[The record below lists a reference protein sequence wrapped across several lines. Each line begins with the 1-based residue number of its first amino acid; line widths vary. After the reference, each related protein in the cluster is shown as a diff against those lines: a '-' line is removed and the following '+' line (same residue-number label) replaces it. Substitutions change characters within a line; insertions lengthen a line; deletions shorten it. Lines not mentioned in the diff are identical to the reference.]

1 MAKQKSKILIYL
13 EFGVFYIFYRLV
25 RLLPFAV
32 AVKAGRALVAVI
44 FFFDFKHRRRT
55 VAHIMHSGIVD
66 NPASAKKMAWASAGH
81 CGQLLIEILKRDQM
95 YRPGVVTG
103 GGSHSTL
110 DFIKARGDMP
120 GGQVIVI
127 SAHLGNWE
135 IAGSGF
141 SDMAGRPMTSLM
153 RAFDNPYIGE
163 LILSGR
169 RSDNHE
175 TVDKKK
181 GIRPLLKALNTG
193 RNATLLID
201 QHASSSE
208 GVECTFFGHPARVH
222 ITPALLH
229 LKTGVPIMPAVTR
242 RTTCDQYQFEIV
254 FGDLIRQEP
263 TNDKEHDVQILTQRC
278 ISSLEELI
286 RQYPEQ
292 WLWAARHWLDIN
304 RKSHK

>member
-13 EFGVFYIFYRLV
+13 EFGAFYLFYRLV
-25 RLLPFAV
+25 RWLSFPTAVKLGRSLAAV
-32 AVKAGRALVAVI
+32 AFLV
-44 FFFDFKHRRRT
+44 DFKHRPRT

-66 NPASAKKMAWASAGH
+66 NLAAAKQMARASAGH

-95 YRPGVVTG
+95 YDPRLISA
-103 GGSHSTL
+103 GGSPGTIN
-110 DFIKARGDMP
+110 FITAQSNTP
-120 GGQVIVI
+120 GGQVII
-127 SAHLGNWE
+127 ITAHLGNWE
-135 IAGSGF
+135 IAGTAF

-169 RSDNHE
+169 RSGNHE
-175 TVDKKK
+175 TVDKRK

-201 QHASSSE
+201 QHASTSE
-208 GVECTFFGHPARVH
+208 GIECVFFGHPARVH

-242 RTTCDQYQFEIV
+242 RTTRGEYKFEIV

-263 TNDKEHDVQILTQRC
+263 TDNKEQDIQVLTQRC
-278 ISSLEELI
+278 IASLEELI

-304 RKSHK
+304 RKPRK

>member
-25 RLLPFAV
+25 RLLPFPA
-32 AVKAGRALVAVI
+32 AVKIGRGLVTVI
-44 FFFDFKHRRRT
+44 FFFDVKHRPRT
-55 VAHIMHSGIVD
+55 VAHILHSGIVKD
-66 NPASAKKMAWASAGH
+66 LAAAKKMAWASAGH
-81 CGQLLIEILKRDQM
+81 CGQLLIEILKRSQLYD
-95 YRPGVVTG
+95 PKLISA
-103 GGSHSTL
+103 GGSPGTIE
-110 DFIKARGDMP
+110 FITARGAAP
-120 GGQVIVI
+120 GGQVII
-127 SAHLGNWE
+127 ITAHLGNWE
-135 IAGSGF
+135 IAGTAF

-169 RSDNHE
+169 RSGNHE
-175 TVDKKK
+175 TVDKRK

-208 GVECTFFGHPARVH
+208 GIECVFFGHPARVH

-242 RTTCDQYQFEIV
+242 RTTRNEYKFEIV
-254 FGDLIRQEP
+254 FGELIRQQP
-263 TNDKEHDVQILTQRC
+263 TDNKEQDIQVLTQRC
-278 ISSLEELI
+278 ITSLEELI

-304 RKSHK
+304 RKPRR